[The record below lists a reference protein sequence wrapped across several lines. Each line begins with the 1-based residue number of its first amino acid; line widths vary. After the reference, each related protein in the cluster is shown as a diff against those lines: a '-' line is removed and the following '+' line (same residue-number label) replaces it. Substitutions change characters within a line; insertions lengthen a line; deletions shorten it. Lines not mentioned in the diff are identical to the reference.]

1 MMNGC
6 ITTLRSKKLALVL
19 TASMLAAAAL
29 LAAGCEKP
37 DRVGTE
43 KARDLTPDERYLVRL
58 YLKIN
63 DLERNL
69 QDNPTDSIR
78 KWDELKASVDT
89 TRVKRTIASL
99 ENDPKRWL
107 GVYIRIND
115 LMFDKR
121 P

>member
-1 MMNGC
+1 MKGWMSN
-6 ITTLRSKKLALVL
+6 LRAKKRAIALA
-19 TASMLAAAAL
+19 ASFLAAATL

-37 DRVGTE
+37 DTISSE
-43 KARDLTPDERYLVRL
+43 KARDLTPDERYLVQL

-63 DLERNL
+63 DLEGNL
-69 QDNPTDSIR
+69 QDNPADSAR

-89 TRVKRTIASL
+89 ARVRRTISEL
-99 ENDPKRWL
+99 EKDPKRWL
-107 GVYIRIND
+107 AVYTRIND

>member
-1 MMNGC
+1 MS
-6 ITTLRSKKLALVL
+6 TLRSKKRALALA
-19 TASMLAAAAL
+19 ASMLAAAAL
-29 LAAGCEKP
+29 LAAGCGKP
-37 DRVGTE
+37 GTVDTE
-43 KARDLTPDERYLVRL
+43 KAKDLTPDEMYLVQL

-63 DLERNL
+63 DLEINL
-69 QDNPTDSIR
+69 QDNPADSAR

-89 TRVKRTIASL
+89 ARVRRTIAGL

-107 GVYIRIND
+107 GVYTRIND

>member
-1 MMNGC
+1 MNGC

-43 KARDLTPDERYLVRL
+43 KARDLTPDERYLVQL

-63 DLERNL
+63 DLEANL
-69 QDNPTDSIR
+69 QDNPADSAR
-78 KWDELKASVDT
+78 KWDEFKASIDSA
-89 TRVKRTIASL
+89 RVRQTIAGL
-99 ENDPKRWL
+99 EKDPKRWL
-107 GVYIRIND
+107 GVYTRIND
-115 LMFDKR
+115 LMFDKK

>member
-1 MMNGC
+1 MNGW
-6 ITTLRSKKLALVL
+6 ITTLRSKKLTLVL
-19 TASMLAAAAL
+19 AASILASAAL

-37 DRVGTE
+37 DTVGTE
-43 KARDLTPDERYLVRL
+43 KARDLTPDERYLIQL

-63 DLERNL
+63 DLEKNL
-69 QDNPTDSIR
+69 QENPTDSVR

-89 TRVKRTIASL
+89 ARVRRTIAGL

-107 GVYIRIND
+107 GVYTRIND